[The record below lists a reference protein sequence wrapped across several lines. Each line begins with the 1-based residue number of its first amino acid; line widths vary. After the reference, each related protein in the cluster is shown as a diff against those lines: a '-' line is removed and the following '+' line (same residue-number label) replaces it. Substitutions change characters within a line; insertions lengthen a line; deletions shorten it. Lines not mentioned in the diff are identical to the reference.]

1 MKTDRMYYGIGKKH
15 HVPSVKQSTIRTP
28 NMIPI
33 RLLKWFD
40 YVIIYSRRWYKFGIG
55 MSLYIPIPEL
65 YHIFRTFYE
74 TIIQIPDLY
83 YVFRTNYDRL
93 ESILESNRNRNRSPN
108 RTVFNRSKMIFARSV
123 IVLPITQCI
132 WCF

>member
-1 MKTDRMYYGIGKKH
+1 MFNRSKMIFLTAKKH
-15 HVPSVKQSTIRTP
+15 RLPFVKHNPIRTP

-83 YVFRTNYDRL
+83 YVFRTNYDTL
-93 ESILESNRNRNRSPN
+93 ESI
-108 RTVFNRSKMIFARSV
+108 
-123 IVLPITQCI
+123 
-132 WCF
+132 